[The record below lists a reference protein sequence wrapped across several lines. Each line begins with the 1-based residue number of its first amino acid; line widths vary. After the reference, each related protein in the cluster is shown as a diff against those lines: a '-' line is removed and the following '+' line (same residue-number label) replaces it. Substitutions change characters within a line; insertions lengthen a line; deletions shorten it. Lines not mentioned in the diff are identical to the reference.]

1 MDRPE
6 CKYKDLENIQ
16 ETNMN
21 EVNSIRK
28 EAVTNVNLP
37 KKIKPKKAGDL
48 GKNEF
53 LKLLVAQ
60 LSHQDPLKPMED
72 KEFIA
77 QMAQFSALEQM
88 MEMNA
93 NMTKMHNTTDLNKAF
108 FFLGKDVKILDPY
121 TQKIITG
128 KVQEIDLTDSTQPG
142 LRVNNRVFKLNQ
154 VIGIIINEGNN
165 LNSDKG
171 TKN

>member
-1 MDRPE
+1 
-6 CKYKDLENIQ
+6 
-16 ETNMN
+16 
-21 EVNSIRK
+21 
-28 EAVTNVNLP
+28 
-37 KKIKPKKAGDL
+37 
-48 GKNEF
+48 
-53 LKLLVAQ
+53 
-60 LSHQDPLKPMED
+60 
-72 KEFIA
+72 
-77 QMAQFSALEQM
+77 LEQM